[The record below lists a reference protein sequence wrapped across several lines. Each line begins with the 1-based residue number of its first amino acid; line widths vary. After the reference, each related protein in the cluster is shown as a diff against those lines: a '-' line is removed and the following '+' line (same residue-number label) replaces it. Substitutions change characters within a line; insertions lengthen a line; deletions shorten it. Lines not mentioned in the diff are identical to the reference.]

1 MKPIRVVIIRNCR
14 GITGMTG
21 GETYLLSLL
30 KGFDPQKVRCLLVC
44 IVNPALGETSWL
56 KELKQTGFE
65 HVTIP
70 IGNPFDLSDVYKAA
84 SLIKAYE
91 ADVVHA
97 LDHRSDLI
105 GILSARLTGRP
116 VLASFLGWVNFP
128 KGSWRATVYPW
139 IDRMILRRL
148 DAVITDSVA
157 IGAELKLREQDP
169 PVVAIRNGIDT
180 AWFDPTRSLAPSSV
194 TGFAADGDYV
204 FGMVGRI
211 HPVKGHLNFLKAA
224 RTILDRYPRSRFVI
238 VGTVL
243 PGFESYRQ
251 TLVDWIAEH
260 GLGSAVLMAHVSLA
274 EIPAVFASLDV
285 LVAPSFA
292 ESFSFTMLEG
302 MAMGKP
308 VVASDV
314 GGASEMITDGRT
326 GYLVPVDDVPVL
338 TETLLRL
345 RESPQEL
352 TEVGLRARGKIVH
365 DLSLA
370 AMAERT
376 FQVYERLVRMRPD
389 RNKARS
395 VQEHFRR
402 QLGEIGCKS

>member
-1 MKPIRVVIIRNCR
+1 MKPIRVLIIRNCR

-30 KGFDPQKVRCLLVC
+30 KGFDPKKVRCLLVC
-44 IVNPALGETSWL
+44 IVNPALGETTWL

-65 HVTIP
+65 YVTVP
-70 IGNPFDLSDVYKAA
+70 IGNPFNLRDVFAVCA
-84 SLIKAYE
+84 LIKTYQ
-91 ADVVHA
+91 ADVIHA

-116 VLASFLGWVNFP
+116 VIASFLGWVNFA

-157 IGAELKLREQDP
+157 IGTELRMGTQDP

-180 AWFDPTRSLAPSSV
+180 AWFDPARTLAPSSV
-194 TGFAADGDYV
+194 SDFAAGGDYV
-204 FGMVGRI
+204 YGMVGRI
-211 HPVKGHLNFLKAA
+211 HPVKNHLNFLTAA
-224 RTILDRYPRSRFVI
+224 RAILDRYPRSRFVI

-251 TLVDWIAEH
+251 TLLDFIATH
-260 GLGSAVLMAHVSLA
+260 NLASAVVMAHVSLS
-274 EIPAVFASLDV
+274 EIPAVFAALDV

-302 MAMGKP
+302 MAMAKP

-314 GGASEMITDGRT
+314 GGASEMITDGQT
-326 GYLVPVDDVPVL
+326 GYLVPVGDVAVL

-345 RESPQEL
+345 RENSQSVK
-352 TEVGLRARGKIVH
+352 EVGLCARQKILN
-365 DLSLA
+365 DLGIE
-370 AMAERT
+370 AMAAKT
-376 FQVYERLVRMRPD
+376 CQVYQKLIEFND
-389 RNKARS
+389 KKSSGSAYNA
-395 VQEHFRR
+395 
-402 QLGEIGCKS
+402 QLREQLLAISAK

>member
-21 GETYLLSLL
+21 GETYLLSLM

-65 HVTIP
+65 YVTIP
-70 IGNPFDLSDVYKAA
+70 IGNPFDLSDVYKVA
-84 SLIKAYE
+84 SLIKDYE

-97 LDHRSDLI
+97 LDHRSDLV

-139 IDRMILRRL
+139 IDRMILKRL

-157 IGAELKLREQDP
+157 IGTELKMREQDP

-180 AWFDPTRSLAPSSV
+180 TWFDPRCTRTPFAQAGFV
-194 TGFAADGDYV
+194 TGGHFV

-224 RTILDRYPRSRFVI
+224 RTVLDRHADCRFLI

-243 PGFESYRQ
+243 PGFEQYRQ
-251 TLVDWIAEH
+251 GLQDFIREH
-260 GLGSAVLMAHVSLA
+260 GLERSVLITHVSLA
-274 EIPAVFASLDV
+274 EIPAVFAGLDV

-314 GGASEMITDGRT
+314 GGASEMITDGQT
-326 GYLVPVDDVPVL
+326 GYLVPVDDVPLL

-345 RESPQEL
+345 RENPEQL
-352 TEVGLRARGKIVH
+352 KAVGMRAREKILR
-365 DLSLA
+365 DLGIE
-370 AMAERT
+370 AMAART
-376 FQVYERLVRMRPD
+376 SDVYLRLIEFKSKAS
-389 RNKARS
+389 RNGEDHIRLR
-395 VQEHFRR
+395 E
-402 QLGEIGCKS
+402 QLALISAK

>member
-1 MKPIRVVIIRNCR
+1 
-14 GITGMTG
+14 
-21 GETYLLSLL
+21 
-30 KGFDPQKVRCLLVC
+30 
-44 IVNPALGETSWL
+44 
-56 KELKQTGFE
+56 
-65 HVTIP
+65 
-70 IGNPFDLSDVYKAA
+70 
-84 SLIKAYE
+84 
-91 ADVVHA
+91 
-97 LDHRSDLI
+97 
-105 GILSARLTGRP
+105 
-116 VLASFLGWVNFP
+116 
-128 KGSWRATVYPW
+128 
-139 IDRMILRRL
+139 
-148 DAVITDSVA
+148 
-157 IGAELKLREQDP
+157 
-169 PVVAIRNGIDT
+169 
-180 AWFDPTRSLAPSSV
+180 
-194 TGFAADGDYV
+194 
-204 FGMVGRI
+204 
-211 HPVKGHLNFLKAA
+211 
-224 RTILDRYPRSRFVI
+224 
-238 VGTVL
+238 VL

-352 TEVGLRARGKIVH
+352 TEVGLRARDKIVH

-402 QLGEIGCKS
+402 QLGEIGCKL